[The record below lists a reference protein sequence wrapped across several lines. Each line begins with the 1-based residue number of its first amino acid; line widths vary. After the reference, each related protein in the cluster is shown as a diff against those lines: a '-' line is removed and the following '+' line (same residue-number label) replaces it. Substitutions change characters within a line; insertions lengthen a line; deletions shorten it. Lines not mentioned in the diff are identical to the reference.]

1 MKLNE
6 QLKEKIKEFNNTLD
20 SNVELEDAV
29 ELTLDYLID
38 NDIVDL
44 SDDEDGDMYE
54 SLSDDVCEFIEE
66 GMQPVLSLN

>member
-20 SNVELEDAV
+20 SNVELEDVV

-54 SLSDDVCEFIEE
+54 ALSNDVWEFIEE
-66 GMQPVLSLN
+66 ELNKN

>member
-6 QLKEKIKEFNNTLD
+6 QLKQKIKEFNNTLD

-54 SLSDDVCEFIEE
+54 TLSNDVWEFIEE
-66 GMQPVLSLN
+66 ELNK

>member
-6 QLKEKIKEFNNTLD
+6 QLKQKIKEFNNTLD

-29 ELTLDYLID
+29 ELTLDHLID

-54 SLSDDVCEFIEE
+54 ALSNDVWEFIEE
-66 GMQPVLSLN
+66 ELNKN

>member
-6 QLKEKIKEFNNTLD
+6 QLKQKIKEFNNTLD

-54 SLSDDVCEFIEE
+54 SLSNDVWEFIEE
-66 GMQPVLSLN
+66 ELNKN

>member
-1 MKLNE
+1 MKE

-54 SLSDDVCEFIEE
+54 ALSNDVWEFIEE
-66 GMQPVLSLN
+66 ELNKN

>member
-6 QLKEKIKEFNNTLD
+6 QLKQKIKEFNNTLD

-54 SLSDDVCEFIEE
+54 ALSNDVWEFIEE
-66 GMQPVLSLN
+66 ELNKN

>member
-6 QLKEKIKEFNNTLD
+6 QLKQKIKEKFNFQ
-20 SNVELEDAV
+20 NVELEDAV

-44 SDDEDGDMYE
+44 SEDEDGDMYE
-54 SLSDDVCEFIEE
+54 ALSNDVWEFIEE
-66 GMQPVLSLN
+66 ELNKK

>member
-29 ELTLDYLID
+29 ELTLDHLID

-54 SLSDDVCEFIEE
+54 ALSNDVWEFIEE
-66 GMQPVLSLN
+66 ELNKN

>member
-6 QLKEKIKEFNNTLD
+6 QLKQKIKEFNNTLD
-20 SNVELEDAV
+20 SNVELEEVV

-44 SDDEDGDMYE
+44 SEDEDGDMYE
-54 SLSDDVCEFIEE
+54 ALSNDVWEFIEE
-66 GMQPVLSLN
+66 ELNKN

>member
-54 SLSDDVCEFIEE
+54 ALSYDVWEFIEE
-66 GMQPVLSLN
+66 ELNKN

>member
-1 MKLNE
+1 MGLNDE
-6 QLKEKIKEFNNTLD
+6 LKEKIKEFNVKLD
-20 SNVELEDAV
+20 ESTELDERV

-54 SLSDDVCEFIEE
+54 ALNNDVYEFIEE
-66 GMQPVLSLN
+66 ELNY

>member
-54 SLSDDVCEFIEE
+54 ALSNDVWEFIEE
-66 GMQPVLSLN
+66 ELNKN

>member
-6 QLKEKIKEFNNTLD
+6 QLKQKIKEFNNTLE
-20 SNVELEDAV
+20 SNVELEEAV
-29 ELTLDYLID
+29 ELTLDHLID

-54 SLSDDVCEFIEE
+54 ALSNDVWEFIEE
-66 GMQPVLSLN
+66 ELNK

>member
-6 QLKEKIKEFNNTLD
+6 QLKQKIKEFNNTLD
-20 SNVELEDAV
+20 SNVELEEAV

-54 SLSDDVCEFIEE
+54 ALSNDVWEFIEE
-66 GMQPVLSLN
+66 ELNKN

>member
-6 QLKEKIKEFNNTLD
+6 QLKQKIKEFNNTLD

-44 SDDEDGDMYE
+44 SEDEDGDMYE
-54 SLSDDVCEFIEE
+54 ALSNDVWEFIEE
-66 GMQPVLSLN
+66 ELNKK

>member
-6 QLKEKIKEFNNTLD
+6 QLKQKIKEFNNTLD
-20 SNVELEDAV
+20 SNVELEEAV

-44 SDDEDGDMYE
+44 SEDEDGDMYE
-54 SLSDDVCEFIEE
+54 ALSNDVWEFIEE
-66 GMQPVLSLN
+66 ELNKN